1 MDEHLAHLARGLPD
15 EGHASR
21 TSPDGLPADQLDR
34 LEVAALCRQIPHPP
48 ADPWRPWEPAWRD
61 AGIQPGLMHRR
72 FTSCHGIPGRAAWRD
87 AGIQPGLMH
96 PEVHGLP
103 WQFSMLFTVCA
114 FISVQW
120 REGASVRTIIRC
132 GTHAEAGRML
142 SCASWRCRSGIC
154 RRT

>member
-34 LEVAALCRQIPHPP
+34 LEVAALCRRLPHPP
-48 ADPWRPWEPAWRD
+48 ADPWRSWEP
-61 AGIQPGLMHRR
+61 
-72 FTSCHGIPGRAAWRD
+72 AWRD

-103 WQFSMLFTVCA
+103 WQFSMLSPFTVCA

-120 REGASVRTIIRC
+120 REGASVRTVIRC
-132 GTHAEAGRML
+132 GTHAEAGRM
-142 SCASWRCRSGIC
+142 
-154 RRT
+154 